1 MPRKGYK
8 PQAGRTRGMPEKI
21 AAQHFNRRISPAE
34 VQILHAAGFGSKT
47 DGTQIIGRCYI
58 PGSPDEKLEE
68 HHDRQ
73 LNSYDWV
80 HCFLMVRCFDRAQ
93 FLERD
98 QPGIKFLLHTVRT
111 APGKSLRG

>member
-47 DGTQIIGRCYI
+47 DGFRNLLDLYQELHNMGYRCNTSI
-58 PGSPDEKLEE
+58 REFLGVMENKL
-68 HHDRQ
+68 
-73 LNSYDWV
+73 
-80 HCFLMVRCFDRAQ
+80 A
-93 FLERD
+93 
-98 QPGIKFLLHTVRT
+98 
-111 APGKSLRG
+111 